1 MKIYLCTPTDVARY
15 LGVSRRSI
23 LAWIQGYDDTPNPI
37 KVSKESFYTYRYWTA
52 AQITEGWTAWLK
64 KRKHDIYERN
74 FPEEK
79 G

>member
-1 MKIYLCTPTDVARY
+1 M
-15 LGVSRRSI
+15 
-23 LAWIQGYDDTPNPI
+23 AWIQEYDDTPNPI